1 MKKILPSS
9 PYLNPGTKQAGRS
22 NFIFTKTVVT
32 VSATEILTEQVIAG
46 LMPLYHWLDVN
57 EFLVTKN

>member
-46 LMPLYHWLDVN
+46 LMPLSIGWM
-57 EFLVTKN
+57 